1 MEACGFSYHRFY
13 YPYPDYKFPREVFTD
28 ESLKEQ
34 KYGLP
39 TWNFT
44 KYRMALF
51 REGQV
56 AETIQQD
63 GRMDYF
69 ANSFLIALC
78 EDAHRPRSSFL
89 HCYHD

>member
-1 MEACGFSYHRFY
+1 MVFLITVFY

-63 GRMDYF
+63 WQNGLFCQFFSDRDEQK
-69 ANSFLIALC
+69 SDPC
-78 EDAHRPRSSFL
+78 
-89 HCYHD
+89 

>member
-56 AETIQQD
+56 AAASWTPTASR
-63 GRMDYF
+63 G
-69 ANSFLIALC
+69 
-78 EDAHRPRSSFL
+78 SSA
-89 HCYHD
+89 